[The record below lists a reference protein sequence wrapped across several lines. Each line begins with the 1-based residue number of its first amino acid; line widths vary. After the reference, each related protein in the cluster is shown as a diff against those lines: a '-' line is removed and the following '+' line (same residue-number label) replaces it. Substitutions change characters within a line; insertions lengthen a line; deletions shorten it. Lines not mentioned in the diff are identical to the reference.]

1 MFLNIKGKAM
11 PTPFMSMA
19 MTFKLVFRNLQIA
32 KLQYKK
38 V

>member
-1 MFLNIKGKAM
+1 M

-19 MTFKLVFRNLQIA
+19 MTFKHVFRNLQVA

-38 V
+38 A

>member
-1 MFLNIKGKAM
+1 M

-19 MTFKLVFRNLQIA
+19 MTFKHVFRNLQIA
-32 KLQYKK
+32 KLQYIK

>member
-1 MFLNIKGKAM
+1 M

>member
-1 MFLNIKGKAM
+1 M
-11 PTPFMSMA
+11 PTPLMSMA
-19 MTFKLVFRNLQIA
+19 MTFKHVFRNLQIA

>member
-1 MFLNIKGKAM
+1 M
-11 PTPFMSMA
+11 PIPPYEYS

-38 V
+38 A